1 MVVNTDEIDRKAG
14 ILSTTISKVKNNSY
28 FDHKYIKERKF
39 KLKEAY

>member
-1 MVVNTDEIDRKAG
+1 MVVNADEIDRKAG